1 MEQPY
6 PLQQSTFL
14 HRIIVFIKRY
24 DFEIYLLRRNPIT
37 LLGLA
42 IIVLVFL
49 LAVIGPSISPYHPLE
64 VDPANRLQAPSA
76 SHWMGT
82 DEYGRD
88 ILSRVIHA
96 TRVDMII
103 SSSAVGIA
111 MIIGVF
117 LGAVAGYFGGLIG
130 EIIMRILD
138 VIQAFPAFILA
149 MALAVALGSG
159 KTTIIY
165 VVAFIMIPIFARLMR
180 SEVLSARERGYT
192 EAARCMGASNGE
204 IIFKQLLPNSI
215 TPILVQ
221 FALSMSYAILDAAA
235 LSFIGLGVRPP
246 EAEWGSMVNA
256 GVGYIASG
264 QWWLSIFPGLV
275 MAIAILGFNLLAD
288 GMRDVF
294 DPKLRS

>member
-1 MEQPY
+1 MENAY
-6 PLQQSTFL
+6 PLQRSSPFRAVQVFL
-14 HRIIVFIKRY
+14 KRY
-24 DFEIYLLRRNPIT
+24 DFEIYLLRRNPVT
-37 LLGLA
+37 LLGLGIILLVTLVA
-42 IIVLVFL
+42 IAGPAIAPYNPLD
-49 LAVIGPSISPYHPLE
+49 LA
-64 VDPANRLQAPSA
+64 PADRLQGPTSA
-76 SHWMGT
+76 HWMGT

-88 ILSRVIHA
+88 ILSRTIHA
-96 TRVDMII
+96 TRVDMVIAA
-103 SSSAVGIA
+103 SAVGIA
-111 MIIGVF
+111 AAIGVI
-117 LGAVAGYFGGLIG
+117 LGAVAGYFRGIAG
-130 EIIMRILD
+130 EAIMRILD
-138 VIQAFPAFILA
+138 VIQAFPSLILA

-159 KTTIIY
+159 KSTIII

-180 SEVLSARERGYT
+180 SEMLSARERGYT
-192 EAARCMGASNGE
+192 EVARCMGASEIE
-204 IIFKQLLPNSI
+204 IIFKQLLPNCI

-221 FALSMSYAILDAAA
+221 VALSMSYAILDAAA

-275 MAIAILGFNLLAD
+275 MAVAILGFNLLAD

>member
-1 MEQPY
+1 MEQAY
-6 PLQQSTFL
+6 PVKRTSTIQAIQL
-14 HRIIVFIKRY
+14 FIKRY
-24 DFEIYLLRRNPIT
+24 DFEIYLLRRNPMT
-37 LLGLA
+37 LLGLGIILLVALIA
-42 IIVLVFL
+42 IV
-49 LAVIGPSISPYHPLE
+49 GPLMTPYDPLDVSPME
-64 VDPANRLQAPSA
+64 RLQGPNRT
-76 SHWMGT
+76 HWMGT

-96 TRVDMII
+96 TRVDMVIAF
-103 SSSAVGIA
+103 SAVGIA
-111 MIIGVF
+111 TVIGVV
-117 LGAVAGYFGGLIG
+117 LGAVAGYFRGIFG
-130 EIIMRILD
+130 EIIMRTLD
-138 VIQAFPAFILA
+138 VVQAFPAFILA

-159 KTTIIY
+159 KSTIII

-192 EAARCMGASNGE
+192 EVARCMGASEVE
-204 IIFKQLLPNSI
+204 IIFKQLLPNCI

-235 LSFIGLGVRPP
+235 LSFIGLGVRAP

-275 MAIAILGFNLLAD
+275 MAIAILGFNLIAD
-288 GMRDVF
+288 GMRDIF
-294 DPKLRS
+294 DPRLRS